1 MGTFGYVYGRKTKYA
16 CRDSGGAKSNYGNQT
31 TDGQAEGVTKSDN
44 DNLGMGW
51 RPTTMDSDE
60 ALGGDDQILV
70 MGTGSRL
77 EISGMEY
84 RRAGSKGSESN
95 ADECI
100 QKD

>member
-51 RPTTMDSDE
+51 RPTTMDSNE

-77 EISGMEY
+77 ETSGMEY
-84 RRAGSKGSESN
+84 WRAGSKGSESN